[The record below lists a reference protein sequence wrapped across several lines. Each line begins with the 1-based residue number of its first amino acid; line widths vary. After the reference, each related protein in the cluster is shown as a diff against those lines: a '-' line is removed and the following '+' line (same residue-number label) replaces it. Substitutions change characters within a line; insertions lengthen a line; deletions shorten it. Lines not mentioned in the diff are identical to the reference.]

1 MPFHAADE
9 LAPPL
14 DAPLPEALAR
24 PRIAVLPEAE
34 AAKIKAGEVVE
45 RPANIVKE
53 LVENALDAGAT
64 RISVELEDGGKQSLR
79 VTDNGGGIPA
89 DELPLAVQ
97 RHATSKI
104 RRLDDLY
111 ALSTLGFRGEGLA
124 AIGAVSRLSLA
135 SRAAGAA
142 LGARLRVDGGAP
154 GAAEA
159 LTLQPGT
166 VAEVRDLFY
175 NVPARLKF
183 LRSAQAETSQV
194 AALLTGYALAYP
206 EVRWLLSSGGR
217 VLLRSDGDG
226 DGLAV
231 LADLCDLPAAPAASP
246 FARIDFEFPPSAVRG
261 WVSEPRYH
269 RHNRAR
275 QWFFVNRRPV
285 SNKLLYRAV
294 DDAVREFMSQGKFP
308 QGAFFLELAPEEID
322 VNVHPMKLEVSFAQ
336 PQAVYSLVTT
346 AVRRALG
353 GAAAARQR
361 QLSGG
366 LAAAITPLKR
376 NEAPPAPPARPT
388 TANLGWAEP
397 EIDLLLPETDS
408 LPPGQQSVPVF
419 RMEEQLVVERAATP
433 EPPSAVGGGPWS
445 AAAQTP
451 PLPPVMPQARAADPG
466 LRTADL
472 SQAPPQV
479 TAIQQVAN
487 SYLALLTPDAVYL
500 VDQHAAHERILFETL
515 YERLQAGP
523 ELPAP
528 ARQRLL
534 FPLALRLSPAE
545 AQLAADYAAA
555 LSQLGFTAA
564 WDAAAR
570 ALEVGEVPVL
580 LAGRVTAELLHGALA
595 ELAEAGRS
603 ALIEEQGKR
612 LAASL
617 ACRAAIKAGDAL
629 PREEQREL
637 VRQLLSRW
645 SSLSCPHGRPTILR
659 LGTGELEGLF
669 LR

>member
-1 MPFHAADE
+1 MPFSAADD
-9 LAPPL
+9 LAAPL
-14 DAPLPEALAR
+14 DAPRPAAQDR
-24 PRIAVLPEAE
+24 PRIAVLPDAE
-34 AAKIKAGEVVE
+34 IAKIKAGEIVE
-45 RPANIVKE
+45 RPASIVKE
-53 LVENALDAGAT
+53 LIENALDAGAT
-64 RISVELEDGGKQSLR
+64 RVSIELEDGGRQLVR
-79 VTDNGGGIPA
+79 VTDNGHGIPA
-89 DELPLAVQ
+89 EELPLALQ

-104 RRLDDLY
+104 RSLDDLY
-111 ALSTLGFRGEGLA
+111 GLSTLGFRGEGLA
-124 AIGAVSRLSLA
+124 AIGAVSRLSLT
-135 SRAAGAA
+135 SRRAAAA
-142 LGARLRVDGGAP
+142 LGARLSLAGGQTSP
-154 GAAEA
+154 AEA
-159 LTLQPGT
+159 VPLQPGT
-166 VAEVRDLFY
+166 VVEVRDLFF

-183 LRSAQAETSQV
+183 LRSAQAETSQT

-206 EVRWLLSSGGR
+206 EVRWQLSSNGR
-217 VLLRSDGDG
+217 TLLRSDGDG

-231 LADLCDLPAAPAASP
+231 LNDLCDLAPAAAP
-246 FARIDFEFPPSAVRG
+246 FARIDFEFPPSALRG
-261 WVSEPRYH
+261 WISEPRYH

-285 SNKLLYRAV
+285 QNKLLFRAV

-346 AVRRALG
+346 AIRRALG
-353 GAAAARQR
+353 GAAAQRQR

-366 LAAAITPLKR
+366 LAAVLTPLR
-376 NEAPPAPPARPT
+376 RAAEPPPPPAEPR
-388 TANLGWAEP
+388 LGWAEP
-397 EIDLLLPETDS
+397 EAELLPPLDTP
-408 LPPGQQSVPVF
+408 PPGRVSVPVF
-419 RMEEQLVVERAATP
+419 RMDEPLMLPRDTVAPVGSEQPSAIRGPGPAGQAGGTLTKADLRPRTLDLAAT
-433 EPPSAVGGGPWS
+433 
-445 AAAQTP
+445 
-451 PLPPVMPQARAADPG
+451 
-466 LRTADL
+466 
-472 SQAPPQV
+472 PPQV

-487 SYLALLTPDAVYL
+487 SYLALLTSDAVYL

-523 ELPAP
+523 DLPAP

-534 FPLALRLSPAE
+534 FPLELRLSPAE
-545 AQLAADYAAA
+545 AELVEDYAAA
-555 LSQLGFTAA
+555 LTRLGFSATG
-564 WDAAAR
+564 AAADR
-570 ALEVGEVPVL
+570 QLTVSEVPVL

-595 ELAEAGRS
+595 ELSEAGRS

-629 PREEQREL
+629 PREEQRAL
-637 VRQLLSRW
+637 VAQLLSRW